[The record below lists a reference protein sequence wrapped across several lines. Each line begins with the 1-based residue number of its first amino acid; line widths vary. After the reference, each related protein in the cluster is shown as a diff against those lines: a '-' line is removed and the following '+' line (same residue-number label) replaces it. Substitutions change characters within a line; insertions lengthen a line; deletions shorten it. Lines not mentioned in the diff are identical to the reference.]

1 MECNDRVQNL
11 VGIACPAGEQWKQQR
26 NEDHISYEN
35 VCVYIYI
42 YIYFFFKQPLY
53 ISYRS
58 KVTRN
63 GMMMWLPE
71 ACTGSFDPSLCFIY
85 ELHGRNQKANIL

>member
-35 VCVYIYI
+35 VCVCI
-42 YIYFFFKQPLY
+42 F
-53 ISYRS
+53 
-58 KVTRN
+58 
-63 GMMMWLPE
+63 
-71 ACTGSFDPSLCFIY
+71 
-85 ELHGRNQKANIL
+85 